1 MVTYKVTYGWLYGQK
16 LYKPRLD
23 KYKDKSAKGK
33 WYVVITKPDSLR
45 KSKNDKTLRRT
56 TGTSDQR
63 IAEMRVHG
71 IAEKIYKSG

>member
-1 MVTYKVTYGWLYGQK
+1 MDRNYH
-16 LYKPRLD
+16 KPRLD
-23 KYKDKSAKGK
+23 KYKDKSSKGK

-71 IAEKIYKSG
+71 IAEKIYKEVGFDG